1 MMRTAADVM
10 TKQVVDIDPQAT
22 VSEAIEKMKQR
33 NVSSLLVQRKDNTDT
48 WGFMSQTDVIEK
60 VVAAGLDPEEVQ
72 VHEIMTK
79 PIITVPPNCSLQDCA
94 ALMARADIRRV
105 LVFDG
110 KEIVGIVSSSDIFNI
125 A

>member
-1 MMRTAADVM
+1 MKTASDVM
-10 TKQVVDIDPQAT
+10 TKHVVDIEPEAT
-22 VSEAIEKMKQR
+22 VADAIEKMKQW
-33 NVSSLLVQRKDNTDT
+33 NVTSLLVGRKDTTDT

-60 VVAAGLDPEEVQ
+60 VVAEGRDSEEVH

-79 PIITVPPNCSLQDCA
+79 PVITVPSNCSLQDCA

-110 KEIVGIVSSSDIFNI
+110 QDIVGIVSSSDIFNV